1 MGVVMSDKQKN
12 VINEGAKIIALLV
25 NTVIEVED
33 RPRNEV
39 DDLLME
45 KAEEWVDE
53 NSDRTIDQSEY

>member
-1 MGVVMSDKQKN
+1 MGVAMSDKQKN

>member
-53 NSDRTIDQSEY
+53 NGPISLDLTEY